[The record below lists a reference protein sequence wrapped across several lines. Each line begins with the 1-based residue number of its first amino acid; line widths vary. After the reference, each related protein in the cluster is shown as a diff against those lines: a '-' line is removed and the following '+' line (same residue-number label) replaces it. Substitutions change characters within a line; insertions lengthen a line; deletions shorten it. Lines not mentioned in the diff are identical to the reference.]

1 VAGATVEQLWRA
13 VFPAA
18 QSVGDPA
25 GLQRTV
31 AWIRVLKPRTPGF
44 DALEKDDLAIVPVPA
59 LASLSALAIDPAYV
73 IEAVTAAG
81 GCGVLLVGDA
91 AGAAARTVLRA
102 AGERRLAAL
111 ALADADVNALERSAI
126 GFVVNARAELESR
139 AAALELELE
148 RAASGGAGAERLA
161 AVVSTFF
168 ARPVAIEAD
177 DGTVLAVH
185 AGAES
190 AGAGPQLS
198 AYLRQRRGAALRVA
212 LPTAG
217 ALVLLGSAPVSDLER
232 VATARVA
239 PFLALSLAA
248 PAGATDSR
256 HGRNERLPAEGPP
269 WVALV
274 ARQGAAD
281 QLPGLSERETARA
294 AIRRLEPARRLQL
307 RGDADSLELRLVFA
321 PPATDRHGA
330 GLAGRVSRVLR
341 RPVAISEAFAAPVDR
356 AAREASAQVTIE
368 AFEALPPA
376 ERRRLAGPDGATVLR
391 AELLP
396 ALRLLAGL
404 SAMPDA
410 PRHARALLDPLMTGR
425 RARDVHSLATLRA
438 VLDYP
443 GMAEAAAALGIHRNT
458 LAYRLAAIER
468 RTGWSMSD
476 PLVRFGLALA
486 VRFVQT
492 DQEAA
497 G

>member
-1 VAGATVEQLWRA
+1 MAGATVEHLWRA

-18 QSVGDPA
+18 QVTGEPA
-25 GLQRTV
+25 TLQRTV
-31 AWIRVLKPRTPGF
+31 AWVRVLKPRTPGF
-44 DALEKDDLAIVPVPA
+44 DALEKDDLAIVPVSA
-59 LASLSALAIDPAYV
+59 LASLNSLAIDPAYV

-81 GCGVLLVGDA
+81 GCGVLVVGDA
-91 AGAAARTVLRA
+91 HDPAAVTVLKTA
-102 AGERRLAAL
+102 ADRGLAAL
-111 ALADADVNALERSAI
+111 SLTDTDVNALERSAI

-148 RAASGGAGAERLA
+148 RAVQAGAGPDGLA
-161 AVVSTFF
+161 GVLSAFF

-177 DGTVLAVH
+177 DGSVLAVH
-185 AGAES
+185 AAPES
-190 AGAGPQLS
+190 AAAGPQVS
-198 AYLRQRRGAALRVA
+198 SYLKQRRGAALRVG

-217 ALVLLGSAPVSDLER
+217 ALVLLGGAPVSDLER
-232 VATARVA
+232 VASARVA
-239 PFLALSLAA
+239 PFLALTLAA
-248 PAGATDSR
+248 PPDGAD
-256 HGRNERLPAEGPP
+256 GRRDRTERLPSDGPP

-274 ARQGAAD
+274 ARQQASD
-281 QLPGLSERETARA
+281 EPTSVVEREAARA
-294 AIRRLEPARRLQL
+294 QLRRLEPARRLQL
-307 RGDADSLELRLVFA
+307 RGDASSLELRLIVA
-321 PPATDRHGA
+321 PASSDPRGVA
-330 GLAGRVSRVLR
+330 LASRVSRQLR
-341 RPVAISEAFAAPVDR
+341 RPVAVSETFADPADR
-356 AAREASAQVTIE
+356 APREASARVTLE
-368 AFEALPPA
+368 AFETLPEV
-376 ERRRLAGPDGATVLR
+376 ERRQLTTVDGATVLR

-410 PRHARALLDPLMTGR
+410 PRHARQMLHPLMTGR
-425 RARDVHSLATLRA
+425 RTQDVHSLATLRA

-492 DQEAA
+492 DQELA

>member
-1 VAGATVEQLWRA
+1 MAGATVEQLWRA

-18 QSVGDPA
+18 VPVGNLA
-25 GLQRTV
+25 SLERTV

-44 DALEKDDLAIVPVPA
+44 DALEKDDLAIVPVSA

-73 IEAVTAAG
+73 IEAVTTAG
-81 GCGVLLVGDA
+81 GCGVLVVGDSNGPA
-91 AGAAARTVLRA
+91 ATVLEAAADRQ
-102 AGERRLAAL
+102 LAAL
-111 ALADADVNALERSAI
+111 ALPDTDVNALERSAI
-126 GFVVNARAELESR
+126 GFVVNARAELEAR

-148 RAASGGAGAERLA
+148 KAASAGGGADELA
-161 AVVSTFF
+161 AVISGFF
-168 ARPVAIEAD
+168 ARPVALEAD
-177 DGTVLAVH
+177 EGIVLAVH

-190 AGAGPQLS
+190 AAAGPQVS
-198 AYLRQRRGAALRVA
+198 AYLRQRRGAALRVP

-232 VATARVA
+232 VASARVA

-248 PAGATDSR
+248 PTEGAGRVDRAD
-256 HGRNERLPAEGPP
+256 RLPSDGPP
-269 WVALV
+269 WVAVV
-274 ARQGAAD
+274 ARQQPGDDEPDLAD
-281 QLPGLSERETARA
+281 REGARA

-307 RGDADSLELRLVFA
+307 RGDASSLDLRIVFA
-321 PPATDRHGA
+321 PPAADRNGTA
-330 GLAGRVSRVLR
+330 FAGRVSRLLR
-341 RPVAISEAFAAPVDR
+341 RPVAASEPFDVAADR
-356 AAREASAQVTIE
+356 AGREASARVTLE
-368 AFEALPPA
+368 AFEALPAA
-376 ERRRLAGPDGATVLR
+376 ERRQLTDGAGATVLR

-410 PRHARALLDPLMTGR
+410 PRHARAMLQPLMTGR
-425 RARDVHSLATLRA
+425 PARDVHSLATLRA

-476 PLVRFGLALA
+476 PLVRFGLTLA

-492 DQEAA
+492 DQELA
-497 G
+497 GR